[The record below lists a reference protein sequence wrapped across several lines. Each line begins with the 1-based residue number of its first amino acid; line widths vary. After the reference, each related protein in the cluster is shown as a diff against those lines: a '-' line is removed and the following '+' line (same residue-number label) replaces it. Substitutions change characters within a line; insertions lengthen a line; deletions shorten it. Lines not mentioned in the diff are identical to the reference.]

1 MDSSIVISKL
11 AGLLLSTTGIF
22 ALHSAYRMN
31 KSNVWSIIG
40 LVCVGII
47 LLLIGLG
54 NLFSQMMTN
63 ISNYSEISEIWK
75 DWMPDPMRPRDPQ
88 VIDQNNT
95 GPVAAFDPRTQSFI
109 GNYDKASSGSLA
121 ANASL
126 IGFSSQ
132 QDSTQAYVEGTPAIP
147 ANIMMAN

>member
-11 AGLLLSTTGIF
+11 AGLVLSTTGVF

-31 KSNVWSIIG
+31 KVNVWSIIG
-40 LVCVGII
+40 LVCVGLI
-47 LLLIGLG
+47 LLLVGLG
-54 NLFSQMMTN
+54 NLFREMMVN

-88 VIDQNNT
+88 VIDQNIDS
-95 GPVAAFDPRTQSFI
+95 PVTAFDQRTQTFI
-109 GNYDKASSGSLA
+109 GNYDKANTSGSLA

-132 QDSTQAYVEGTPAIP
+132 QGSNQAYVEGTPEVP
-147 ANIMMAN
+147 AMMVAA